1 MNVRKNLNISL
12 VEGVVSGIHF
22 GISNGVFITA
32 FAVKIGA
39 LAHEVAFMSSLFNIS
54 FIFTFISIFFLSILK
69 RPMIIAGVTGFI
81 SRGIWGIFL
90 FEIFWNV
97 KILFLIIFISGIF
110 LNVSSTAWSFW
121 FANILKKVEHGRGEY
136 LGTRLGVITLFQ
148 SVSFFI
154 VGLIFEK
161 VGFKSLFLILFLLSI
176 LSLILYFFQ
185 DEIKIEE
192 KFNLKTYLKEIITD
206 RDFKVF
212 ITYIFIFNVLI
223 NVTAPMFGY
232 YAVKYMKLR
241 NFEIALWTVSM
252 GLGSAIFQPFWGKFI
267 EKISPRA
274 TLKINLFFIT
284 TIPLIWIIR
293 PPWMWYFIY
302 LDGFLSTF
310 GWSGINLAHSYIN
323 LMLIKNPIYQI
334 VFLTIGGTGS
344 FIGNNIGGL
353 FVKCFKSEELGIKFS
368 FFLSSLFRFLIALYL
383 PKFNVGKII
392 PTKKAMLFIV
402 KYLLSKFL
410 TR

>member
-1 MNVRKNLNISL
+1 MNIRKNLNISL
-12 VEGVVSGIHF
+12 VEGVISGIHF

-39 LAHEVAFMSSLFNIS
+39 LAQEVAFMSSLFNIS
-54 FIFTFISIFFLSILK
+54 FVFTFVSIFFLLILK
-69 RPMIIAGVTGFI
+69 RPMIIAGITGFI
-81 SRGIWGIFL
+81 SRGIWVIFL

-97 KILFLIIFISGIF
+97 KILFLVIF
-110 LNVSSTAWSFW
+110 LSGLFLNISSTAWSFW
-121 FANILKKVEHGRGEY
+121 FSNILKKLESGKGEY
-136 LGTRLGVITLFQ
+136 LGTRLGVITFFQ
-148 SVSFFI
+148 SISFFI

-161 VGFKSLFLILFLLSI
+161 VGFKSLFFILFLLSL
-176 LSLILYFFQ
+176 LSLILYLFQ
-185 DEIKIEE
+185 DEIKLEE
-192 KFNLKTYLKEIITD
+192 RFNLKDYLKEVATD
-206 RDFKVF
+206 KEFMVF
-212 ITYIFIFNVLI
+212 IFYIFIFNLLI
-223 NVTAPMFGY
+223 NITAPMFGY
-232 YAVKYMKLR
+232 YAVKYMKLK

-252 GLGSAIFQPFWGKFI
+252 GLGSAVFQPFWGKFI

-293 PPWMWYFIY
+293 PAWMWYFIY

-323 LMLIKNPIYQI
+323 LMLIKNPIYQV
-334 VFLTIGGTGS
+334 VFLTVGGIGS
-344 FIGNNIGGL
+344 FIGNNIGGFL
-353 FVKCFKSEELGIKFS
+353 VKCFINEEVGIKFS
-368 FFLSSLFRFLIALYL
+368 FFLSFLFRFFIALYL
-383 PKFNVGKII
+383 PKFNVGKIM
-392 PTKKAMLFIV
+392 PTKRAMLFIV